1 VKIESVRIKNFR
13 GYADETIFFD
23 NYTCLV
29 GPNGA
34 GKSTILSALNVF
46 FRQYKDSKTDLSKLS
61 IEDFHHKNVD
71 EPIEITVTFTELSDA
86 AKTELSDYVR
96 QDKLIVSSVA
106 RYDSATERAEVK
118 QFGNRLGFE
127 GFKQYFEAD
136 KSGVSAADLKNIYAG
151 FQSVFSELPS
161 AKTKQDMAN
170 ALRLYESQH
179 PGKCVLIPSEDQFY
193 GASKGTS
200 RLAPHVQW
208 VFISADKDVS
218 EESDETKNSALGQ
231 LLARTIRSKVNFA
244 DKVSKLRDDIRRDYQ
259 AILDGEQPLLDEL
272 SVSLGIRLKNW
283 AHPNATAQILWK
295 QDPDKSVKVEEPW
308 AYIKLGER
316 GFEGDLTRFGHGLQR
331 SYLLTLLQVLSEVD
345 DANAPTLIMGIEEP
359 EIYQHPPQAKYLA
372 EVMHDLSETGSQVI
386 ACSHS
391 PLFIPC
397 DHFESI
403 RIVREKGAP
412 AATYVSQ
419 LTYKDLSQCLKD
431 AGQKHLKEAGMLAK
445 LYPAL
450 NPVINEMFFC
460 KTLILVEGI
469 EDVAY
474 ITAYLMLNGK
484 MKDFR
489 KHGCHIVPV
498 GGKSE
503 IVKPLSMAKLLD
515 IPVYVVCDADTNKEK
530 ESEITKH
537 KIDNKAILKLL
548 GHDAVNEWPTD
559 TIRLDNLTMWQTNI
573 THFIENEIGAEWSKY
588 VDKSAAYYGNPGG
601 LQKNPLAVSHA
612 LEAAWNDGLKSSSL
626 VRLVEDIVAFAG

>member
-1 VKIESVRIKNFR
+1 M
-13 GYADETIFFD
+13 
-23 NYTCLV
+23 
-29 GPNGA
+29 
-34 GKSTILSALNVF
+34 
-46 FRQYKDSKTDLSKLS
+46 
-61 IEDFHHKNVD
+61 
-71 EPIEITVTFTELSDA
+71 
-86 AKTELSDYVR
+86 
-96 QDKLIVSSVA
+96 
-106 RYDSATERAEVK
+106 
-118 QFGNRLGFE
+118 GFE

-136 KSGVSAADLKNIYAG
+136 KSGAAAADLKNIYSG
-151 FQSVFSELPS
+151 FQNVFPELPS

-170 ALRLYESQH
+170 ALRHYESQH
-179 PGKCVLIPSEDQFY
+179 PGRCALIPSEDQFY

-244 DKVSKLRDDIRRDYQ
+244 EKVSKLRDDIRRDYQ

-372 EVMHDLSETGSQVI
+372 EVMHDLSEAGSQVI
-386 ACSHS
+386 VCSHS

-403 RIVREKGAP
+403 RIVREKGTP
-412 AATYVSQ
+412 AASYVSQ

-469 EDVAY
+469 EDVSY
-474 ITAYLMLNGK
+474 LTAYLMLNGK
-484 MKDFR
+484 IKDFR

-515 IPVYVVCDADTNKEK
+515 IPVYVVCDADTNKER

-548 GHDAVNEWPTD
+548 GHDAVNEWPTE
-559 TIRLDNLTMWQTNI
+559 TIRLSNLTMWQSNI
-573 THFIENEIGAEWSKY
+573 TDFIENEIGTEWNKY

-626 VRLVEDIVAFAG
+626 VKLVEDIVAFAS